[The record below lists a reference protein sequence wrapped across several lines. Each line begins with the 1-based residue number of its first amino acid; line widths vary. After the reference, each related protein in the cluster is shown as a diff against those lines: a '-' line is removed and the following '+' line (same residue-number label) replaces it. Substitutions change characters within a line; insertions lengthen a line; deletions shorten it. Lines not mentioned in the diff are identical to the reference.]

1 MSSKSSSTIFST
13 WIGGYEINKHVTN
26 PNIEVGDFTYYSG
39 YYHDKHFEDQCVRY
53 LLGDSS
59 SQSVWESG
67 VFGDVDKLIIG
78 KYCSI
83 ASGATF
89 MLAGNQGHR
98 HEWISSFPFDYE
110 IFGDKVKSGFEL
122 AGDTIIGN
130 DVWIGSE
137 CVIMPGVTIG
147 DGAVIGARAVVT
159 KDVEPYTVVVGNP
172 GNAVK
177 TRFTA
182 PQIEMLLEM
191 KWWNW
196 PIEVLQANMDLMCS
210 SDIDGLYRRF
220 LQFQDMLKS
229 TDE

>member
-1 MSSKSSSTIFST
+1 MCT
-13 WIGGYEINKHVTN
+13 
-26 PNIEVGDFTYYSG
+26 
-39 YYHDKHFEDQCVRY
+39 
-53 LLGDSS
+53 LLTGDSS
-59 SQSVWESG
+59 SQTVWESG

-98 HEWISSFPFDYE
+98 HEWVSSFPFDYE
-110 IFGDKVKSGFEL
+110 VFGDKVKSGFEL

-159 KDVEPYTVVVGNP
+159 KDVEPYTIVVGNP

-177 TRFTA
+177 SRFTES
-182 PQIEMLLEM
+182 QIEMLLEM
-191 KWWNW
+191 KWWDW